1 MRNVKSPLP
10 LPRVVERELA
20 NNHDAEVAVIA
31 ALVDMPERFDDVA
44 EFLKPDDFYANRAKL
59 IYEKM
64 LAFYREHGEGPDFIS
79 LSALLENG
87 EDIRPTDLSDL
98 LSENDHQYALGDW
111 TQSIQLV
118 LGCSMQRRN
127 YFAAQKLAQISV
139 EITDPDKARQAVEKL
154 LYELTMDH
162 APQSDFESIE
172 DILAPCMNDIEH
184 STQHRGEIIGIPT
197 GYTDLNAMTDGLQ
210 KSDYIILAGR
220 PSMGKTAL
228 GVNIGYN
235 AAKRGYAVAIF
246 SLEMGK
252 KQLGMRLLSQVSRV
266 SSTRLRSGWIE
277 DDEMQRVVNAR
288 DHLSELCI
296 HIDDTSGA
304 PLASIRSKL
313 RRLQAK
319 IHRPIDLVIV
329 DYLQLMEE
337 ETEKTSKFENR
348 NQEISKIS
356 RGLKAIARD
365 FNVPMLALAQLSR
378 AVESRGS
385 KIPQLSDLRE
395 SGSLE
400 QDADIVAFVY
410 RDEYYDP
417 KSERKGTA
425 DVIIAKHR
433 NGSTG
438 TVSLAF
444 NGALTRFDNLE
455 EVSPVD

>member
-1 MRNVKSPLP
+1 MKQREQARP
-10 LPRVVERELA
+10 VERTLP
-20 NNHDAEVAVIA
+20 NNHDAEVMVLA
-31 ALVDMPERFDDVA
+31 ALVDMPEHFDDVVDI
-44 EFLKPDDFYANRAKL
+44 LKPEDFYANRSQM
-59 IYEKM
+59 IYESM
-64 LAFYREHGEGPDFIS
+64 LSFYREHGEAPDYLTLCS
-79 LSALLENG
+79 LLEKN
-87 EDIRPTDLSDL
+87 EEVRPSDL
-98 LSENDHQYALGDW
+98 DDLLADNDHRHVLGDW
-111 TQSIQLV
+111 TQSIRLV
-118 LGCSMQRRN
+118 LGCSMQRRHI
-127 YFAAQKLAQISV
+127 FAAQKLAAIGMD
-139 EITDPDKARQAVEKL
+139 ITDPEKSRNAVESL
-154 LYELTMDH
+154 LYDLTMDH

-172 DILAPCMNDIEH
+172 DILGPCMNDVEF
-184 STQHRGEIIGIPT
+184 STQHRGEITGVPT
-197 GYTDLNAMTDGLQ
+197 SYTDLDAMTGGLQ
-210 KSDYIILAGR
+210 KSDFIILAGR

-235 AAKRGYAVAIF
+235 AAKRKQAVAIF

-266 SSTRLRSGWIE
+266 SSSRLRSGWIDE
-277 DDEMQRVVNAR
+277 NEMQRVVDAR
-288 DHLSELCI
+288 DHLSDLCI
-296 HIDDTSGA
+296 HIDDTSAA

-337 ETEKTSKFENR
+337 ETEKNSKFENR

-365 FNVPMLALAQLSR
+365 FNVPVLALAQLSR

-410 RDEYYDP
+410 RDEYYNP
-417 KSERKGTA
+417 ESERKGTA

-455 EVSPVD
+455 EVSPDD